1 MSNPMPITNQIHKTY
16 KERLHNLLCT
26 AYYEYYLELVCW
38 KRSSGEPIP
47 PNIFFKN
54 TRMIIN

>member
-26 AYYEYYLELVCW
+26 AYHEYYLELVCG

-47 PNIFFKN
+47 PNISSK
-54 TRMIIN
+54 TQE